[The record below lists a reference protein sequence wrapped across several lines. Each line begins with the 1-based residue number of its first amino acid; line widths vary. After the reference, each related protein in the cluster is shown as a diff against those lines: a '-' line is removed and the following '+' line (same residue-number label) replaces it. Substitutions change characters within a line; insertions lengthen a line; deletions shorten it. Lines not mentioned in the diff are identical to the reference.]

1 MRVLY
6 MRVLYIPF
14 SVCKHT
20 VNSHFFFIYCC
31 QTNITKRPS
40 ITIKETVV
48 HKKDTLLK
56 TPITVK
62 KILLGENWVQSS
74 MILVKTPERWVWIR
88 EVLFPWAWCQICVF
102 LLGQRSF
109 YLLFVHFFGFCL
121 IWFLYSKLIFRVQ
134 HKDRQQLW
142 DNWKLNTCRVSLSKK
157 AEYVSDYVRGMLKK
171 PLVLLHVTIFFQTS
185 KLSLLSL
192 FFLIIFHVNSW
203 HRSFL

>member
-1 MRVLY
+1 MS
-6 MRVLYIPF
+6 I
-14 SVCKHT
+14 KHHQKAKYHNKR
-20 VNSHFFFIYCC
+20 NSCAWERH
-31 QTNITKRPS
+31 
-40 ITIKETVV
+40 
-48 HKKDTLLK
+48 
-56 TPITVK
+56 
-62 KILLGENWVQSS
+62 
-74 MILVKTPERWVWIR
+74 LVKNPNNSQENTSGWKLSSVFNDFGKNTW
-88 EVLFPWAWCQICVF
+88 EVGLDSGSVVSMGLVSDLCFSA
-102 LLGQRSF
+102 RSKVILSTF
-109 YLLFVHFFGFCL
+109 CPLFGFCL

-134 HKDRQQLW
+134 HIDRQQLW